1 MPDKKN
7 SPKKQAVDP
16 IALHSLFLRV
26 LERLITLIEHLSGT
40 TKVQPTTV
48 LSTIPN
54 LVLEPTMV
62 GAINATF
69 FPSGGGVQRG
79 ELLPE
84 MTVSQV
90 ARIIVFHL
98 TGH

>member
-1 MPDKKN
+1 MPAKKRTA
-7 SPKKQAVDP
+7 KKAEDP

-26 LERLITLIEHLSGT
+26 LERLISLIEHVSGAT
-40 TKVQPTTV
+40 NIQPTTV

-54 LVLEPTMV
+54 LVLEPTLV

-69 FPSGGGVQRG
+69 FPSDGGVERG
-79 ELLPE
+79 ELQTD

-98 TGH
+98 TGQ